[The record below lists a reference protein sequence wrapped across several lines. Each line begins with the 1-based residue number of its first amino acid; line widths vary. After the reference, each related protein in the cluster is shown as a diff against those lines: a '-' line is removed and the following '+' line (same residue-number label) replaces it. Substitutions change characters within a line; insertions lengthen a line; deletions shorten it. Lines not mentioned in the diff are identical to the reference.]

1 MHFHISRHQRQRSM
15 VTPIHLNIPTTPR
28 QIQPNSVCN
37 RAYTS
42 SIRVSNF
49 DDAHRFDSCHA
60 ASSPTIVIRCFLA
73 AGPHLSL
80 LDSEVLLKLQIAKQ
94 VSTQSRA
101 ADLSTHIPLYRR
113 LDTHRLITFRLAVS
127 QVPTTQSLVSQCIVH
142 VLRSTDNFGI
152 CNGKE

>member
-1 MHFHISRHQRQRSM
+1 MLPYDNVSLCSHKRQHISSHAYKH
-15 VTPIHLNIPTTPR
+15 TN
-28 QIQPNSVCN
+28 NS
-37 RAYTS
+37 APDSTKFGLQQ
-42 SIRVSNF
+42 SIYIIDTCVQFGR
-49 DDAHRFDSCHA
+49 RLQCHHNLYFF
-60 ASSPTIVIRCFLA
+60 VIRCFLA
-73 AGPHLSL
+73 AEPHVSL
-80 LDSEVLLKLQIAKQ
+80 FDSEVLLKLQIAKQ

-113 LDTHRLITFRLAVS
+113 LDTHRLITFRPAVS

>member
-15 VTPIHLNIPTTPR
+15 VIPIHLNILTTPR

-42 SIRVSNF
+42 LIRVSNL
-49 DDAHRFDSCHA
+49 DDAYSVI
-60 ASSPTIVIRCFLA
+60 TIYISNFVIRCFLA
-73 AGPHLSL
+73 AEPHVSL